1 MLQFVIFETIRQSK
15 ERVKKKER
23 DMLEEMKNEKELLP
37 LTERYFHIILGSG
50 RPIARH
56 MRLTLLPSFTVMS
69 VEMFTILA
77 GTATHNRKIF
87 LNKINLINP
96 KILT

>member
-1 MLQFVIFETIRQSK
+1 MTVQKRETRQ
-15 ERVKKKER
+15 VL
-23 DMLEEMKNEKELLP
+23 DMFAGENEKVLLP
-37 LTERYFHIILGSG
+37 LAERYFHIILGSG

-77 GTATHNRKIF
+77 GTATHNRRVFI
-87 LNKINLINP
+87 
-96 KILT
+96 

>member
-1 MLQFVIFETIRQSK
+1 MIFETIRPSTD
-15 ERVKKKER
+15 ERKVQ
-23 DMLEEMKNEKELLP
+23 EELAGENEKELLP
-37 LTERYFHIILGSG
+37 LAERYFHIILGSG

-77 GTATHNRKIF
+77 GTATHNRKK
-87 LNKINLINP
+87 LAKIHLIIS
-96 KILT
+96 KILISQFSNL